1 MTRFSYGFKELLQT
15 LDKDGDPATV
25 MMLTAYRDGK
35 ELPLRDESDGVRKI
49 ISVLSLI
56 IAAFN
61 QKSVTVAIDEFDAGI
76 FEYLLGEILQALEES
91 GRGQFIFTSHNLR
104 PLEVIDKKFLY
115 FTTTNPD
122 NRYIRLKNISATNN
136 LRDTYFREIIL
147 CEQEEEI
154 YNKTKR
160 FKNNCCVEEGRRRA
174 LMGKRPKRKI
184 VLFLVEGKSDREAL
198 QLAIPE
204 LYDEIDEDIEVYFPI
219 IRKEE
224 EEKGGDITSTNYEN
238 KQGKHYWVHPS
249 NIEEAIYEL
258 FLDDFFDKEKIL
270 PKDISEIIQ
279 IVDTDGAYIPNECVV
294 LDSSLSEEDSPFY
307 KDDKIACLDVDKI
320 VKRNE
325 QKSENLDY
333 LSSCTTIKVKQK
345 TVPYSV
351 YYVSC
356 NLDHYL
362 HRSANLDYRMKR
374 SLADTFA
381 RTYIGDVEGFIK
393 EFLMIQ
399 EQ

>member
-1 MTRFSYGFKELLQT
+1 
-15 LDKDGDPATV
+15 
-25 MMLTAYRDGK
+25 
-35 ELPLRDESDGVRKI
+35 
-49 ISVLSLI
+49 
-56 IAAFN
+56 
-61 QKSVTVAIDEFDAGI
+61 
-76 FEYLLGEILQALEES
+76 
-91 GRGQFIFTSHNLR
+91 
-104 PLEVIDKKFLY
+104 
-115 FTTTNPD
+115 
-122 NRYIRLKNISATNN
+122 
-136 LRDTYFREIIL
+136 
-147 CEQEEEI
+147 
-154 YNKTKR
+154 
-160 FKNNCCVEEGRRRA
+160 
-174 LMGKRPKRKI
+174 MGKRPKRKI

-204 LYDEIDEDIEVYFPI
+204 LYDEIDENIEVYFPI

-224 EEKGGDITSTNYEN
+224 EEKGGDITSTNYVN
-238 KQGKHYWVHPS
+238 KQGKRYWVHPS

-258 FLDDFFDKEKIL
+258 FLDDFFDKEKIF

-279 IVDTDGAYIPNECVV
+279 IVDTDGAYIPDECVV

-320 VKRNE
+320 IKRNE

-333 LSSCTTIKVKQK
+333 LSSCKTIKVKQK

-362 HRSANLDYRMKR
+362 HQSANLDYRMKR

-381 RTYIGDVEGFIK
+381 RTYIGDVEGFMKEISDDPGAVKGMTYDESWNYIK
-393 EFLMIQ
+393 EDKNSLHRHTNLNLLFEKLLAKA
-399 EQ
+399 EN

>member
-1 MTRFSYGFKELLQT
+1 
-15 LDKDGDPATV
+15 
-25 MMLTAYRDGK
+25 
-35 ELPLRDESDGVRKI
+35 
-49 ISVLSLI
+49 
-56 IAAFN
+56 
-61 QKSVTVAIDEFDAGI
+61 
-76 FEYLLGEILQALEES
+76 
-91 GRGQFIFTSHNLR
+91 
-104 PLEVIDKKFLY
+104 
-115 FTTTNPD
+115 
-122 NRYIRLKNISATNN
+122 
-136 LRDTYFREIIL
+136 
-147 CEQEEEI
+147 
-154 YNKTKR
+154 
-160 FKNNCCVEEGRRRA
+160 
-174 LMGKRPKRKI
+174 MGKRPKRKI

-238 KQGKHYWVHPS
+238 KQGKHYWVH
-249 NIEEAIYEL
+249 
-258 FLDDFFDKEKIL
+258 
-270 PKDISEIIQ
+270 ISEIIQ

-393 EFLMIQ
+393 EISDDPGAVKGMSYDESWNYIKEDKNSLHRHTNLNLLFEKLLAKA
-399 EQ
+399 ES